1 MRGLKNDNGDTS
13 ASGTSQ
19 KKGADR
25 SVGVHDILLVDADA
39 VADRA
44 AYTGDMCEIDESLRR
59 LS

>member
-39 VADRA
+39 AADRA
-44 AYTGDMCEIDESLRR
+44 AYSGDMREVDESV
-59 LS
+59 